1 MTFSEL
7 IAKATA
13 NVNFSFSDPEVRSA
27 LTHLSQEDVDF
38 LRGDV
43 DELIR
48 TTQKIRAIRAVR
60 ERYRLG
66 LRNAKLV
73 VDAIADGAPILVDVP
88 ARTAEPE
95 MVDLLE
101 LLDTYCR
108 EAIRKSVRDDK
119 LNVALRSIRT
129 QIEDLWEELIELPA
143 PPHGP
148 TA

>member
-13 NVNFSFSDPEVRSA
+13 NLNFSFSDPEVRSA
-27 LTHLSQEDVDF
+27 LTHVSQEDADF
-38 LRGDV
+38 LRGPDV
-43 DELIR
+43 AGFIKDVK
-48 TTQKIRAIRAVR
+48 KIQAIKAVR

-73 VDAIADGAPILVDVP
+73 ADAIADGAPILVD

-95 MVDLLE
+95 MIDLLE

-143 PPHGP
+143 PLHGP